1 MCRSKAAKAV
11 LSWLLRKTAT
21 GRLQMDAAWSEAE
34 VTDSPLRS
42 IIPWAETHLLLFIC
56 PQGLLKACG
65 PLIDPLLDVDLR

>member
-1 MCRSKAAKAV
+1 
-11 LSWLLRKTAT
+11 
-21 GRLQMDAAWSEAE
+21 MDAAWSEAE